1 MRTVLVVDDELKIT
15 RLVRDYLEQAGFVV
29 VTASD
34 GPGALAAVRQ
44 TKPDLIVLDLGL
56 PGMDGLDV
64 IRSLR
69 AFSQVPVVVITA
81 RAEEAD
87 RIVGLEL
94 GADDYVTKP
103 FSPKEL
109 VARVRAVLR
118 RTDAARSGHEVLT
131 VGDLTIDIPRH
142 LVRRA
147 REVIELTSTE
157 FDLLAELGRQPG
169 RVFTRGQMLEAIRG
183 VSFPSYERAI
193 DAHIKNIR
201 RKLEPDPRRPRYL
214 ITVHG
219 VGYKLADA

>member
-1 MRTVLVVDDELKIT
+1 VRTVLVVDDELKIT

-34 GPGALAAVRQ
+34 GSGALAAARSA
-44 TKPDLIVLDLGL
+44 KPDLIVLDLGL
-56 PGMDGLDV
+56 PGIDGLDV
-64 IRSLR
+64 IKRLR
-69 AFSQVPVVVITA
+69 KVSNVPVVVITA

-118 RTDAARSGHEVLT
+118 RTEGQLTGADILRVADLVIDSAR
-131 VGDLTIDIPRH
+131 
-142 LVRRA
+142 
-147 REVIELTSTE
+147 REVQRRGQAIELTQTE
-157 FDLLAELGRQPG
+157 FDLLHVLAGNAG
-169 RVFTRGQMLEAIRG
+169 RVFTRGQLLEVIHG
-183 VSFPSYERAI
+183 VAVDTYERAI
-193 DAHIKNIR
+193 DAHIKNLR
-201 RKLEPDPRRPRYL
+201 KKLERDPTRPRYL
-214 ITVHG
+214 LTVHG